1 MIHDSNMDILQL
13 LQSIAHQKTASSAD
27 NLVSR
32 TDSLNDW
39 PDNLIGNIA
48 HMDDIFKKKS

>member
-13 LQSIAHQKTASSAD
+13 LQSIAHQKTASSAAS
-27 NLVSR
+27 LVSR

-39 PDNLIGNIA
+39 SDNLIGNIA